1 MMTKT
6 ELNAFLKERNI
17 KLSVIFKKENLDNTD
32 MIMLK
37 KDLYNV
43 PNIFHIALEAVTLYK
58 QQEFEKLQGIIYT
71 LKRIYNL
78 TYATDDEIINQ
89 LIVIRQETMMGDGWI
104 DYRVE
109 KDLQVDV
116 MIEMAKD
123 SDKLESENF
132 IAKVNNIPWPKPL
145 DPPTTTAEAEAR
157 QRRFEDN
164 IRYIQG

>member
-1 MMTKT
+1 MTT
-6 ELNAFLKERNI
+6 
-17 KLSVIFKKENLDNTD
+17 
-32 MIMLK
+32 LK

-89 LIVIRQETMMGDGWI
+89 LIVIRQETI

-109 KDLQVDV
+109 KDWQVDV

-123 SDKLESENF
+123 SDKLEDENF
-132 IAKVNNIPWPKPL
+132 LEKVNNILCPKPL

>member
-1 MMTKT
+1 
-6 ELNAFLKERNI
+6 
-17 KLSVIFKKENLDNTD
+17 
-32 MIMLK
+32 MLK

-43 PNIFHIALEAVTLYK
+43 PNIFHIALEGVTLYK

-89 LIVIRQETMMGDGWI
+89 LIVIRQETMMDDGWI

-109 KDLQVDV
+109 KDWQVDV
-116 MIEMAKD
+116 MIEMGKD

-132 IAKVNNIPWPKPL
+132 LEKVNNILQK
-145 DPPTTTAEAEAR
+145 TS
-157 QRRFEDN
+157 
-164 IRYIQG
+164 